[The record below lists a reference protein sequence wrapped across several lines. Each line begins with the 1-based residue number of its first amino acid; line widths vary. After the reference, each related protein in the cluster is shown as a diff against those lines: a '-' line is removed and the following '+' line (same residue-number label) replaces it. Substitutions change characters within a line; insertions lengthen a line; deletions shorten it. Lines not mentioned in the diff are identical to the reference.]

1 MKGANDK
8 LFYPVLYFQR
18 DVVVVKTHISQLVGV
33 GSILLL
39 GHNKHF
45 KNDVCAFPALR
56 SLQKGLV
63 GKKTGQVHLLRPRER
78 YLKVS

>member
-1 MKGANDK
+1 MIKGANDK

-18 DVVVVKTHISQLVGV
+18 DVVVKAHISQLVCV
-33 GSILLL
+33 GSILQL

-56 SLQKGLV
+56 SLRKGLV
-63 GKKTGQVHLLRPRER
+63 GKKTG
-78 YLKVS
+78 